1 MMANLSRR
9 ERTVI
14 AAGVLVGILL
24 GGWSF
29 VVEPILES
37 NRRAG
42 DLVPAREQMLEKR
55 RDLIARRGVIE
66 AELRSL
72 TERLNA
78 VSARFLT
85 SATPAVAASELQK
98 LVKEMAAQA
107 NTEVRS
113 ERILPPAERGELL
126 EIPVE
131 IAVSGEVRQLV
142 DLLARLDGAPKLLT
156 VQDFRLRVVN
166 VSQPKELL
174 ATLTL
179 SGYRATAR
187 LDAAPAYRA
196 PAPGDAIEQPHRRRP
211 RAAAAALERVQRH
224 RRPERLQPDPQRGA
238 GGRGER
244 RTARRVKAEP
254 AGRGPARHQPD
265 RVPRGSADKARLG
278 LPHRRHDRRGKAGTD
293 HRRSRGDLPARRQP

>member
-42 DLVPAREQMLEKR
+42 ELVPAREQMLEKR

-179 SGYRATAR
+179 SGYI
-187 LDAAPAYRA
+187 L
-196 PAPGDAIEQPHRRRP
+196 PGI
-211 RAAAAALERVQRH
+211 
-224 RRPERLQPDPQRGA
+224 
-238 GGRGER
+238 
-244 RTARRVKAEP
+244 
-254 AGRGPARHQPD
+254 
-265 RVPRGSADKARLG
+265 
-278 LPHRRHDRRGKAGTD
+278 LPGKTKI
-293 HRRSRGDLPARRQP
+293 